1 MTRVVTPITDPIAT
15 EIEYG
20 RYTKFSVRSK
30 VRGRASGIHINMARV
45 ASGVG
50 LKASL
55 PSWTIRGLGYW
66 SLGKGDHFL
75 FSSGVTKYTS
85 CK

>member
-45 ASGVG
+45 A
-50 LKASL
+50 
-55 PSWTIRGLGYW
+55 
-66 SLGKGDHFL
+66 
-75 FSSGVTKYTS
+75 
-85 CK
+85 